1 MVQAKELVVTSQAY
15 VSKNPLSQALKVRAT
30 EWLFCSGQLG
40 IDPQT
45 GELKEGVEAQ
55 TVQTLEN
62 LKAVLEEGG
71 ASLATV
77 VKTTVFLAD
86 LADGPVVNAVYKRYF
101 PELPPTRSAVQI
113 AGLARGARVE
123 IECVAFCLPNTE

>member
-1 MVQAKELVVTSQAY
+1 MQPKELVVTPKAY
-15 VSKNPLSQALKVRAT
+15 VSKNPLSQALKVKAT

-45 GELKEGVEAQ
+45 GELKEGAEAQ
-55 TVQTLEN
+55 TVQALEN

-71 ASLATV
+71 SSLAMV

-86 LADGPVVNAVYKRYF
+86 LADGPIVNAVYKGYF
-101 PELPPTRSAVQI
+101 SDPPPTRSAVQV

-123 IECVAFCLPNTE
+123 IECIAIVG

>member
-1 MVQAKELVVTSQAY
+1 MQTKELVVTSKAY

-45 GELKEGVEAQ
+45 GQLREGAEAQ
-55 TVQTLEN
+55 TIQVLEN
-62 LKAVLEEGG
+62 LKAVLEAGD
-71 ASLATV
+71 ASLDTV

-101 PELPPTRSAVQI
+101 PDVPPTRSAVQI
-113 AGLARGARVE
+113 SGLARGARVE
-123 IECVAFCLPNTE
+123 IECVAFCLPETY

>member
-1 MVQAKELVVTSQAY
+1 MQTKELVVTPKAY
-15 VSKNPLSQALKVRAT
+15 ISKNPLSQALKVQAT

-40 IDPQT
+40 IEPQT
-45 GELKEGVEAQ
+45 GKLQEGVEAQ
-55 TVQTLEN
+55 TVQALEN

-71 ASLATV
+71 SSLAMV

-86 LADGPVVNAVYKRYF
+86 LADGPIVNAVYKRYF
-101 PELPPTRSAVQI
+101 PDPPPTRSAVQV

-123 IECVAFCLPNTE
+123 IECVAIAG